1 MKSIDFLEFK
11 GTSHEDWLKK
21 VEADLKGKKPE
32 ELNQSFQDL
41 SYGAF
46 YHPDAHQS
54 EGGVQVANNDWLIRK
69 SIEVQPAAHFNQ
81 SLMSMLK
88 EGLQNPVIRGE
99 FKSKEHLAES
109 LEGLIPDYV
118 RLDFELLGNPE
129 QYQWAREWL
138 QSNAQDYD
146 SLQGGFNLHPET
158 GSELAKSIEA
168 LVCPFSAYTLYGSD
182 AQSRGAFAT
191 TELAILLHELSGLV
205 PEVGDNVRKNV
216 QFVLGLGLDY
226 FGEIAKLR
234 AARNLFEFLLSQYGI
249 ESQEELFIAAQ
260 TTAWSF
266 TAYDRYNNLLRN
278 SSAGLA
284 AVIGGANALE
294 LLPHDL
300 LVKRPNHFSGHLSI
314 TTQHMMKEESYL
326 NRVVD
331 PAQGSYFLEE
341 LTAKIEAEAWSKFQ
355 KLESGASSA
364 EMIQQDKDAQLAG
377 FESGSQKVL
386 GVNLF
391 PNEEERLSGEI
402 EIQLNGLDRLTQEA
416 EKNRLEDE

>member
-1 MKSIDFLEFK
+1 LKSIEFLEFD
-11 GTSHEDWLKK
+11 GTSREEWMKK
-21 VEADLKGKKPE
+21 VEADLKGKSPG
-32 ELNQSFQDL
+32 ELDRSFQDL

-46 YHPDAHQS
+46 YHPDDGKQS
-54 EGGVQVANNDWLIRK
+54 TGVQVADNDWLIRK
-69 SIEVQPAAHFNQ
+69 SIEIHPAASFNKI
-81 SLMSMLK
+81 LMNMLQD
-88 EGLQNPVIRGE
+88 GLQNPVIRGE
-99 FKSKEHLAES
+99 FKSKEHLGEC
-109 LEGLIPDYV
+109 LEGLVPDYV

-129 QYQWAREWL
+129 QYSWVQDWLREH
-138 QSNAQDYD
+138 AQDYD
-146 SLQGGFNLHPET
+146 SLKGGFNLHPDT
-158 GSELAKSIEA
+158 GSELANSIGA
-168 LVCPFSAYTLYGSD
+168 MVCPFSAYTLYGSD

-191 TELAILLHELSGLV
+191 TELAILLHEVSGLV

-216 QFVLGLGLDY
+216 QFVLGLGVDY
-226 FGEIAKLR
+226 FGEMAKLR
-234 AARNLFEFLLSQYGI
+234 AARNLFEFLLNQYGI

-331 PAQGSYFLEE
+331 PAQGSYFVEE

-355 KLESGASSA
+355 KLESGASAA

-391 PNEEERLSGEI
+391 PHEEERLSGEM